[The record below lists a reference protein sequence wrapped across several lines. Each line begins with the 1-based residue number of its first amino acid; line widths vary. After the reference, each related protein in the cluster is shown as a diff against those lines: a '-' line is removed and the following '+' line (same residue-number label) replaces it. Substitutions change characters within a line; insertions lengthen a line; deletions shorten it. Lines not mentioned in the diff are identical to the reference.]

1 MNFLVATVFWL
12 VNAVAFRA
20 ANPVFLKPVAI
31 DAKKCPITFFQK
43 AIVLGFCLSGVAA
56 MFYEIAWT
64 RTLCMILGTTT
75 FAFTTMLATF
85 LAGIAIGSA
94 CYGMIPRSISR
105 SKLFITL
112 QLIIPLSV
120 ILTIPLFEKL
130 PLVYLMLDVRWG
142 GSWAHMQW
150 LRFLLAASVMFVP
163 TVAMGALLPTVS
175 SIFIEKTGHLGAR
188 LGQAYG
194 FNTLGNVIGAVAA
207 GLLLIPA
214 VGMQNTIMLGAVLN
228 LIAGF
233 GIYMMESSV
242 SFKRRIAGVISAGSI
257 AVLLLCMVQPWS
269 PKIMSSGVYVYAGRY
284 HETQERYQ
292 KAARLSNDVAEMSSW
307 RIWEAAMGVDEL
319 LYYDPGITATVAV
332 MESKE
337 GVDFSPWTAKR
348 MRARGEERHAHPGRD
363 RPTAAAVSRPSR

>member
-1 MNFLVATVFWL
+1 MHDSRHYDVRIYDDVGH
-12 VNAVAFRA
+12 VPGRH
-20 ANPVFLKPVAI
+20 
-31 DAKKCPITFFQK
+31 CHRQ
-43 AIVLGFCLSGVAA
+43 
-56 MFYEIAWT
+56 
-64 RTLCMILGTTT
+64 R
-75 FAFTTMLATF
+75 
-85 LAGIAIGSA
+85 
-94 CYGMIPRSISR
+94 CYGMIPQSISR
-105 SKLFITL
+105 SKLFIML

-242 SFKRRIAGVISAGSI
+242 SFKRRIAGVMPAGSI

-319 LYYDPGITATVAV
+319 LYYNPGITATVAV

-337 GVDFSPWTAKR
+337 GVRFLTVDGKTDASTGG
-348 MRARGEERHAHPGRD
+348 RATCAPRSRSANCRCCFTPIPIRFWWS
-363 RPTAAAVSRPSR
+363 AWAAV